1 MNNAFTAETLATPPA
16 LAQHGASCACRACAS
31 GSYQDLL
38 SKSDYQRHEIT
49 RLTAELAATRRAL
62 ALSDARRL
70 TIEINRAI
78 ERGDQVTWARKVAER
93 AALSITSDDLEQVQK
108 EAA

>member
-1 MNNAFTAETLATPPA
+1 MSNGSSLVTAPVAAE
-16 LAQHGASCACRACAS
+16 HGDRCACRHCAS
-31 GSYQDLL
+31 GAYIALQRTT
-38 SKSDYQRHEIT
+38 DYQRHEIT
-49 RLTAELAATRRAL
+49 RLTDELKATRRAL

-78 ERGDQVTWARKVAER
+78 ERGDQLTWARKVNER
-93 AALSITSDDLEQVQK
+93 AQLPISADDLIAIQ